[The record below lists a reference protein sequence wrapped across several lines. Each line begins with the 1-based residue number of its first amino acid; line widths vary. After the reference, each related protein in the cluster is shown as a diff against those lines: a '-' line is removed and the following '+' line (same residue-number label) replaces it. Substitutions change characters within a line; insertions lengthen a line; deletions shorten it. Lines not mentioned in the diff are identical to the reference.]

1 MKRLT
6 DYIAESFKRPSAGQ
20 TWQNK
25 SVKPRTKDELKKIIK
40 DAFAHKQ
47 YDLNFIDTSYIHDMS
62 GLFEGVEHNFDVSD
76 WDVAHVTDM
85 SYMFNGCKNFNC
97 DLSVWDVHCVTKMQ
111 YMFKDCK
118 NLKCDLSAWDTRE
131 VKDDM
136 YMFDGCRKIK
146 TPSWY
151 SK

>member
-6 DYIAESFKRPSAGQ
+6 DYIAESLKRPSAM
-20 TWQNK
+20 QNK
-25 SVKPRTKDELKKIIK
+25 GVKPRTKDELKKIIK

-47 YDLNFIDTSYIHDMS
+47 YNLNFIDTGYITDMS

-76 WDVAHVTDM
+76 WDVSHVTDM

-97 DLSVWDVHCVTKMQ
+97 DLSAWDVHCVTKMQ

-118 NLKCDLSAWDTRE
+118 NLKCDLSAWDTRQ
-131 VKDDM
+131 VKGDM
-136 YMFDGCRKIK
+136 YMFYMFDGCRKMKI
-146 TPSWY
+146 PSWY

>member
-1 MKRLT
+1 MKGLI
-6 DYIAESFKRPSAGQ
+6 DYIEESLKRPSAL
-20 TWQNK
+20 QNR
-25 SVKPRTKDELKKIIK
+25 SVKPRTKDELEKLIK
-40 DAFAHKQ
+40 HEFAHKR
-47 YDLNFIDTSYIHDMS
+47 YDLNFIDTGYIHDMS

-76 WDVAHVTDM
+76 WDVSNVTDM

-118 NLKCDLSAWDTRE
+118 NLKCDLSAWDTRQ
-131 VKDDM
+131 VKGDM
-136 YMFDGCRKIK
+136 YMFYMFDGCRKMKI
-146 TPSWY
+146 PSWY

>member
-1 MKRLT
+1 
-6 DYIAESFKRPSAGQ
+6 
-20 TWQNK
+20 
-25 SVKPRTKDELKKIIK
+25 
-40 DAFAHKQ
+40 
-47 YDLNFIDTSYIHDMS
+47 MS

-76 WDVAHVTDM
+76 WDVSHVTDM

-118 NLKCDLSAWDTRE
+118 KLNCDLSAWDTRE
-131 VKDDM
+131 VKGDM
-136 YMFDGCRKIK
+136 YMFYMFDGCRKMKI
-146 TPSWY
+146 PSWY